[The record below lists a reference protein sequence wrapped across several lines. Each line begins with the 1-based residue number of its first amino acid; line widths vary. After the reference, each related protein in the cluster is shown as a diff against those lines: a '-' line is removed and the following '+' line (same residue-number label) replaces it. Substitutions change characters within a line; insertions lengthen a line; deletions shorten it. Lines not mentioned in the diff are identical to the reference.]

1 MTQKALS
8 LSVLQILAISCELRF
23 SYICNVICLLAIQP
37 FPLISSINVENRGVW
52 GLWSNSEIPDSCHL
66 LRSLRLEAVIP
77 PQATKSWLLPD
88 KRPAIRSGDGWV
100 SALPAGGLWG
110 DGHRGQPRVLKSFT
124 PVRTYIQGI
133 RPLLAHVQRYQRAA
147 KEDFCHHYSIK
158 ATQPTSL
165 KTQSLTYC
173 VKVSVH
179 GSLPR

>member
-88 KRPAIRSGDGWV
+88 RDRP
-100 SALPAGGLWG
+100 SALAMAGCPHCPQG
-110 DGHRGQPRVLKSFT
+110 DSGVTVTEVSPGCSSPSRPY
-124 PVRTYIQGI
+124 VRTYRVYDI
-133 RPLLAHVQRYQRAA
+133 YW
-147 KEDFCHHYSIK
+147 
-158 ATQPTSL
+158 PTSSDTKEQQRRISVVTTASRQLNLLLL
-165 KTQSLTYC
+165 K
-173 VKVSVH
+173 H
-179 GSLPR
+179 NR